1 MSSSPIR
8 RSQLIAPFGVGAL
21 FVTKEG
27 ISLIGAG
34 LDHWFSNSGAIGDN
48 FDATEFQIEEW
59 RLQKQLEVD
68 YFCVPPDYRRPNRG
82 FSEKNTSLTVPFLRF
97 PQWHF
102 CQRCGKMV
110 EYPLTERG
118 KKICSCERRGLMVQM
133 PVVAICD
140 RGHIQDFP
148 WNQWVH
154 QSTEPGCVGQLEF
167 GSTGVGGL
175 RGLQITCKLCKARRN
190 LDNILSAEPDGERT
204 HLTSN
209 LDKAREYRCQGMAP
223 WLGNSV
229 THECGRPI
237 RGALRSST
245 NIYYAQLAS
254 AIYLPRRGKTAEP
267 GLVDLL
273 SRPPILTL
281 RQIVGPG
288 LTTKQIRTSAKGGKL
303 VADYSDAQIDEALA
317 IVGGIDAGD
326 GHQAVPEDD
335 EHVAFRRRE
344 FEAFLSRRRDDELNV
359 SPVAI
364 ERYEDDYSKFF
375 STISLV
381 EKLRETRVLRGFA
394 RVFPE
399 NDMDNG
405 AFQILMRAEAAG
417 YGDRWLPA
425 YIVHGEGI
433 FLQLSEQ
440 ALQVWETRAGVRRRA
455 KPLIDRYLD
464 IQQNRRLRNRPISP
478 RFILVHT
485 LAHLLINRL
494 TFESG
499 YSAAALRERL
509 FVSQHASRP
518 MAGIL
523 IYTAAG
529 DSDGTMGGLVR
540 LGKPGAFEPILRK
553 ALEEARWCGADPVCV
568 EAGEVGGQGPDSC
581 NIAACHNCAL
591 IPETACEEFNRFL
604 DRGMVV
610 GTISQ
615 PDLGF
620 FSEI

>member
-1 MSSSPIR
+1 MSNSPIR

-27 ISLIGAG
+27 VSLIGAG
-34 LDHWFSNSGAIGDN
+34 LDHWFPSGGAASDN

-59 RLQKQLEVD
+59 RLQRELDVD
-68 YFCVPPDYRRPNRG
+68 YFCLPPDYRRSRRGSTVRNRD
-82 FSEKNTSLTVPFLRF
+82 LTVPFLRF

-102 CQRCGKMV
+102 CQRCGRME

-118 KKICSCERRGLMVQM
+118 RKICSCERRGVMVQM

-154 QSTEPGCVGQLEF
+154 QATAPECAGQLEF
-167 GSTGVGGL
+167 GSTGAGGL
-175 RGLQITCKLCKARRN
+175 RGLKISCKLCKKSRN
-190 LDNILSAEPDGERT
+190 LENTLSAEPGGEST

-209 LDKAREYRCQGMAP
+209 LDHAHEYRCQGMTP
-223 WLGNSV
+223 WLGNAV
-229 THECGRPI
+229 KRDCGRPI

-245 NIYYAQLAS
+245 NIYYAQLSS
-254 AIYLPRRGKTAEP
+254 AIYLPRKGKTAAP
-267 GLVDLL
+267 GLIDLL

-281 RQIVGPG
+281 RQIVGGG
-288 LTTKQIRTSAKGGKL
+288 LTTKQIRDSAKGGKL
-303 VADYSDAQIDEALA
+303 VTDYSDAQIDEALA
-317 IVGGIDAGD
+317 IVGGDSSGD
-326 GHQAVPEDD
+326 GHQAVREDD
-335 EHVAFRRRE
+335 DHTAFRRRE
-344 FEAFLSRRRDDELNV
+344 FEAFLSERRDDLLNV
-359 SPVAI
+359 TPVAMDQ
-364 ERYEDDYSKFF
+364 YESEYSKHF
-375 STISLV
+375 SAISLV
-381 EKLRETRVLRGFA
+381 QKLRETRVLRGFA

-399 NDMDNG
+399 NEMDNG
-405 AFQILMRAEAAG
+405 ALQNLMRAEAAG
-417 YGDRWLPA
+417 HGDRWLPA

-433 FLQLSEQ
+433 FLQLNEQ
-440 ALQVWETRAGVRRRA
+440 ALRMWEARDDVKSRVE
-455 KPLIDRYLD
+455 PLVERYLD
-464 IQQNRRLRNRPISP
+464 IQQNRRLRDRPISP

-499 YSAAALRERL
+499 YSAASLRERL
-509 FVSQHASRP
+509 FVSQHATRP
-518 MAGIL
+518 MAGVL

-540 LGKPGAFEPILRK
+540 LGKSGPFEAILRK
-553 ALEEARWCGADPVCV
+553 ALEEARWCGADPVCM
-568 EAGEVGGQGPDSC
+568 EAGGLGGQGPDSC

-604 DRGMVV
+604 DRGLVV
-610 GTISQ
+610 GTFGQ

-620 FSEI
+620 FS